1 MAHIT
6 RSIELPEPVGVV
18 QERWTEYERSSR
30 CAVAAVEARL
40 RWRAEVLTFEP
51 LAGGTRLTL
60 RISFDPGPGD
70 AAVIGR
76 LEGVLEGFR
85 AFLAG
90 GGAAGWDALPPA
102 SA

>member
-6 RSIELPEPVGVV
+6 RTIDLPDPIRVV
-18 QERWTEYERSSR
+18 SERWAEYERTPR

-51 LAGGTRLTL
+51 RADGTRVTL
-60 RISFDPGPGD
+60 RITYDPGAGD
-70 AAVIGR
+70 AAVIAG

-85 AFLAG
+85 AFVAER
-90 GGAAGWDALPPA
+90 AAGAWQTSPPA